1 MLTPTDAAALLVDN
15 PSYRELFD
23 SLVNL
28 NRSAAMIEVRLPP
41 PTTRG
46 TRKRRARAA
55 RCNLTWLPP
64 TPYDTPIVTFSPSAS
79 R

>member
-1 MLTPTDAAALLVDN
+1 MLTPTDAAALLVDDT
-15 PSYRELFD
+15 SYRELFD

-41 PTTRG
+41 PTTSG
-46 TRKRRARAA
+46 TPVQSD
-55 RCNLTWLPP
+55 LVPP
-64 TPYDTPIVTFSPSAS
+64 PPPCDTPIVTFAPSAS